1 MLSTVRDLM
10 TADVVSVSPETPLK
24 EAARLMAEHRVS
36 ALPVVDRDG
45 RLLGVVSES
54 DLMVKEQ
61 GQDEAGVRV
70 LDWLAG
76 GERSR
81 KAAARDAEGAMTI
94 PVVTISP
101 EATIADAAR
110 SLQRAR
116 VHRLFVTEGDRRL
129 IGVLSRADLL
139 KPFLRPDAELEAEV
153 VRNLRILAVDPREVA
168 VAVKDGNVRLS
179 GEVETRSLAEMAAA
193 LAGSVSGVVSVD
205 LAVSWRLDD
214 SRLRAPSPE
223 QADRLAASER

>member
-1 MLSTVRDLM
+1 MLSTVRELM
-10 TADVVSVSPETPLK
+10 TAEVVSVRPETPVK
-24 EAARLMAEHRVS
+24 EAARLMAERRIS
-36 ALPVVDRDG
+36 ALPVVDGEG

-61 GQDEAGVRV
+61 GQDAGSVRV

-76 GERSR
+76 GDRSR
-81 KAAARDAEGAMTI
+81 KAAARDAHGAMTV

-101 EATIADAAR
+101 EASISDAAR

-129 IGVLSRADLL
+129 IGVLSRSDLL
-139 KPFLRPDAELEAEV
+139 KPFLRADAEVEAEV
-153 VRNLRILAVDPREVA
+153 VRALRMLAVDAREVS

-193 LAGSVSGVVSVD
+193 LAESVSGVVSVD

-223 QADRLAASER
+223 LADRLAASER